1 MIGVCREVLMERL
14 AERGIVCI
22 HTLWRGRL
30 SLRTGA
36 NSCGRAREPITMRG
50 VMARVR
56 GLIFDLDGVLIDSV
70 PSIAACLGEA
80 LTRMGRPVIA
90 AAEVRRFVGPP
101 IEETAAALLGSEEP
115 AAIERFVGF
124 YRERYARTCVQE
136 TLPAPGLREVLAV
149 LASRWPLAVA
159 TSKPEVF
166 ARPIL
171 AALGVARLFVD
182 EGICGRSL
190 ALDRA
195 DKAGVIARVLPRLGG
210 ADGLVMIGDRAHDV
224 VGARAHGIPTIGV
237 LHGAGSREE
246 LEQAGARWLAEDL
259 RALPEL
265 LARIDAEG

>member
-1 MIGVCREVLMERL
+1 
-14 AERGIVCI
+14 
-22 HTLWRGRL
+22 
-30 SLRTGA
+30 
-36 NSCGRAREPITMRG
+36 
-50 VMARVR
+50 MARVR

-70 PSIAACLGEA
+70 PSIAACLSDA
-80 LTRMGRPVIA
+80 LTRMGRPGITA
-90 AAEVRRFVGPP
+90 AAVKPFVGPP
-101 IEETAAALLGSEEP
+101 IEETAAKLLGTEDA

-136 TLPAPGLREVLAV
+136 TLPAPGLREVLAA
-149 LASRWPLAVA
+149 LASRWPMAVA

-182 EGICGRSL
+182 GGICGRSL

-195 DKAGVIARVLPRLGG
+195 DKAGVIARVIPLLGG
-210 ADGLVMIGDRAHDV
+210 AEGLVMIGDRAHDV
-224 VGARAHGIPTIGV
+224 VGAQQHGIPTIGV

-246 LEQAGARWLAEDL
+246 LEQAGARWIAEDL

-265 LARIDAEG
+265 LTRVDSGG